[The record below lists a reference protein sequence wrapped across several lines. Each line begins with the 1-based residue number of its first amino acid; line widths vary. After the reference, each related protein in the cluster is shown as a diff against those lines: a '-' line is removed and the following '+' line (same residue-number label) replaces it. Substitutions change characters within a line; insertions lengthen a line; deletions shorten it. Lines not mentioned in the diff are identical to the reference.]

1 MTSTVRPPRDAP
13 SAFPFIRERADPQL
27 FHAAGRWHLLATD
40 DRDGDNAHS
49 PHLLIRR
56 SSTIDGL
63 ATAAD
68 IELLRAGD
76 HELTGCFWAP
86 EAHVIGG
93 RLRILFSPSV
103 DGDGWTAVQAHIMTL
118 RPGGDPAVPVDW
130 EPPRRVTLADGCP
143 LHASGEGISLDMTYL
158 QVRDDHYLIWSQR
171 EVNPVLAPAG
181 LWIAQI
187 DPAKPERL
195 VSEPCFILAPQLP
208 WEGDVLEGPFAI
220 VRDGQV
226 HLTYAAAVVGP
237 DYVTGVATASLDS
250 DLLDRASWRRR
261 PDPALDSSTVP
272 GEFGPGH
279 VSFTEI
285 DDELW
290 MAYHAMPSRAPGPRH
305 VGLRRVRF
313 SPAGRLELGSATL
326 TPAGGAS

>member
-1 MTSTVRPPRDAP
+1 MTSTVRPPHGAR

-27 FHAAGRWHLLATD
+27 FHACDRWYFLATD

-56 SSTIDGL
+56 SPTIDGL
-63 ATAAD
+63 AAEVEV
-68 IELLRAGD
+68 ELLRAGD
-76 HELTGCFWAP
+76 YELSGCFWAP
-86 EAHVIGG
+86 EAQLIGG

-103 DGDGWTAVQAHIMTL
+103 DGDGWSAVQAHIMTL

-130 EPPRRVTLADGCP
+130 EPPRRVIQADGRP
-143 LHASGEGISLDMTYL
+143 LQASGEGISLDMTYL
-158 QVRDDHYLIWSQR
+158 QVRDHHYLIWSQR
-171 EVNPVLAPAG
+171 EVNPVVAPAA
-181 LWIAQI
+181 LWIARI
-187 DPAKPERL
+187 DPARPERL
-195 VSEPCFILAPQLP
+195 VGEPSRILAPELP
-208 WEGDVLEGPFAI
+208 WEGDVLEGPFTI

-226 HLTYAAAVVGP
+226 HLTYAAAEVGP
-237 DYVTGVATASLDS
+237 DYVTGVATASADA

-261 PDPALDSSTVP
+261 PHPALDSSTVP

-290 MAYHAMPSRAPGPRH
+290 MTYHAMPSRAPGPRH
-305 VGLRRVRF
+305 AGLRRVRF